1 MSNWYPENG
10 LQLSPLGRLMQ
21 ERGVTGTQLAKD
33 TGLHRAVIVTHKY
46 DQADY
51 TGTVLCILAD
61 YFNVSTDYLLGRSKN
76 GN

>member
-1 MSNWYPENG
+1 MSNYYPKNG
-10 LQLSPLGRLMQ
+10 LHLSPLGRLMQ

-33 TGLHRAVIVTHKY
+33 TGLHRSMIVTHKY

-61 YFNVSTDYLLGRSKN
+61 YFDVTTDYLLGR
-76 GN
+76 GEEDE

>member
-1 MSNWYPENG
+1 MTMR
-10 LQLSPLGRLMQ
+10 LSPLGKLMA

-76 GN
+76 GS

>member
-33 TGLHRAVIVTHKY
+33 TGLRRAVIVTHKY

-51 TGTVLCILAD
+51 TGEVLCKLAD
-61 YFNVSTDYLLGRSKN
+61 YFDVTTDYLLGRSKN